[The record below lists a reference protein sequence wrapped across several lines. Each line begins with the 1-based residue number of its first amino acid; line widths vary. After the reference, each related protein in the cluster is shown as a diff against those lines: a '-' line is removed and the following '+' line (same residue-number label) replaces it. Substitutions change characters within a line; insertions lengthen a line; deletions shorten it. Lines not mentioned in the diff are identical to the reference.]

1 MSEPAQRRTARAD
14 INEILKAGKL
24 AEFGFLRRPADRWIA
39 AAAALLALLFGYWLL
54 SGGSAKVTYVT
65 AQVTRG
71 SIVVVVTATGSVQ
84 PTNKVDVSSELSGTI
99 RKVHVDYNS
108 PVTAGQTLAELDTDK
123 LDATVASSRA
133 RLAAA
138 RAKVADAEATVLEKQ
153 RDLIRKSLLA
163 GKQFTSTHDLEVAQ
177 AAHDRAVA
185 AVASAKADVGVAAAD
200 LSLSETNR
208 AKAVII
214 SPIAGVVLKRSAE
227 PGQTVASSLQAPVL
241 FSIAEDLRQM
251 ELQVDV
257 DEADVGKVRPGQSAT
272 FTVDAFA
279 DRRFPA
285 TIRDVR
291 YASETIQGVV
301 TYKAVLTIDNSELL
315 LRPGMT
321 ATAEIRVENIAD
333 ALLVPNAALRYVP
346 PVTRTDQR
354 SFLQRIMP
362 GPPMRRASTPN
373 AAASADRRIW
383 VLEAGQPRPVPIAT
397 GATDGRNT
405 EVRSG
410 NVKEGQTVVLDQQ
423 VPAKS

>member
-1 MSEPAQRRTARAD
+1 MNDAA
-14 INEILKAGKL
+14 
-24 AEFGFLRRPADRWIA
+24 LRRERPNIEAILRQSGGAAKGLLHGRRARWIA
-39 AAAALLALLFGYWLL
+39 GVTLVASAVMAYALL
-54 SGGSAKVTYVT
+54 SGRSAPITYTT
-65 AQVTRG
+65 APVTRG
-71 SIVVVVTATGSVQ
+71 AIVVVVTATGSVQ

-108 PVTAGQTLAELDTDK
+108 AVTAGQTLAELDTDK

-138 RAKVADAEATVLEKQ
+138 KAKVADAEATVLEKQ
-153 RDLIRKSLLA
+153 RDLVRKSLLA

-185 AVASAKADVGVAAAD
+185 SVASAKADVGVAEAD

-208 AKAVII
+208 AKATIA

-257 DEADVGKVRPGQSAT
+257 DEADVGKVKPGQKAT
-272 FTVDAFA
+272 FTVDAFS

-321 ATAEIRVENIAD
+321 ATAEIRVEDVAD
-333 ALLVPNAALRYVP
+333 AMLVPNAALRFTPTVIR
-346 PVTRTDQR
+346 VDQR
-354 SFLQRIMP
+354 SFLQRLMP
-362 GPPMRRASTPN
+362 GPPMRRASAPRE
-373 AAASADRRIW
+373 AASADRKIW
-383 VLEAGQPRPVPIAT
+383 VLDNGEPAAVPIAT

-405 EVRSG
+405 EVKSG
-410 NVKEGQTVVLDQQ
+410 GLKVGQAVVIDQLAA
-423 VPAKS
+423 AKR